1 MPSRNFNR
9 EIFTRRPE
17 FCLLHEKL
25 QKTCSGWKRGPLTE
39 KYPELCASLEAVKE
53 ELSICQNVSQETNSD
68 DNHQLDPV
76 FLQLNGPLLKLRDEM
91 YLYARDNLA
100 VVNIYI
106 KDAVVTKIRRDQKV
120 RNFFLLYWYTYSF
133 FYDIGSS
140 PENMKSNLYK
150 ALLFT
155 CICLFGGYTPPVCT
169 QNMIW

>member
-120 RNFFLLYWYTYSF
+120 RKFF
-133 FYDIGSS
+133 FYIGMFIYLRHWVLASGYS
-140 PENMKSNLYK
+140 PP
-150 ALLFT
+150 F
-155 CICLFGGYTPPVCT
+155 CIILDFLR
-169 QNMIW
+169 

>member
-1 MPSRNFNR
+1 MIIHFWLWFLFTYYICILLPSRNFNR

-39 KYPELCASLEAVKE
+39 KYPELCASLEAVEK
-53 ELSICQNVSQETNSD
+53 ELSICPPSLNDFQHSD

-76 FLQLNGPLLKLRDEM
+76 FLQLNGSLLKLRDEM

-120 RNFFLLYWYTYSF
+120 SFLIRRKPSAKSSSYFLLSFLFFFLS
-133 FYDIGSS
+133 
-140 PENMKSNLYK
+140 
-150 ALLFT
+150 
-155 CICLFGGYTPPVCT
+155 
-169 QNMIW
+169 

>member
-1 MPSRNFNR
+1 M
-9 EIFTRRPE
+9 
-17 FCLLHEKL
+17 
-25 QKTCSGWKRGPLTE
+25 TE

-120 RNFFLLYWYTYSF
+120 RIFFSYIGIF
-133 FYDIGSS
+133 VFYDIGSS